1 MKKLILGLTAASCI
15 ASSSLAHNHSI
26 RVDSKLGYSSDSENW
41 HAPIFLGAG
50 YSSYLHDNVRL
61 DVSGD
66 TFIYAFDKESR
77 NEEKKAWMISVSHNL
92 LFEGNISSN
101 FSAFAGGGVKL
112 YGLLDPASSILD
124 VDSLNK
130 IKQSGIDYTNGL
142 FLGLISFGPEG
153 GVSYNFDNNVGL
165 EAAIRYDYYLNETYR
180 NQAIPHNFTGRLSV
194 KYSW

>member
-15 ASSSLAHNHSI
+15 ASSALAHDHSI

-77 NEEKKAWMISVSHNL
+77 NEENKAWRINVSHNL

-112 YGLLDPASSILD
+112 YGYFDA
-124 VDSLNK
+124 NK
-130 IKQSGIDYTNGL
+130 SPRKAKNLGEAKQSNKEYTNGIFGGFVAL
-142 FLGLISFGPEG
+142 GPEG

-165 EAAIRYDYYLNETYR
+165 EAAVRYDYYLNESAR
-180 NQAIPHNFTGRLSV
+180 NSPEPHNFTGRLSV